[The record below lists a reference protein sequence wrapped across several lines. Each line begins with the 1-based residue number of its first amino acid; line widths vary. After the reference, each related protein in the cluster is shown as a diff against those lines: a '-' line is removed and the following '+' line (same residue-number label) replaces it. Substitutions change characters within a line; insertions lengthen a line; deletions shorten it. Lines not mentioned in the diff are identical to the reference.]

1 MTTPE
6 AEGSVDVVEVEE
18 AAPAA
23 EEPDEIV
30 SVTIGEAPPPESTEE
45 PPAPAWVKEVRQK
58 NREQARRIRELE
70 DQAKAREPA
79 PKVQALPPKPTLQ
92 DHDYDEA
99 KFEASLAGWFEVK
112 RKVDDDSAK
121 AKAQADNL
129 VKTAQERQATYKQ
142 NLSALKVDDADEAED
157 AVVQHLSIQ
166 QQDML
171 LEGTDAPHLVVLA
184 LGRNPAK
191 LKELAE
197 IKSPAK
203 FAVALGKLESQVQV
217 TTKRKPSTSPESS
230 PSSGAARSGLADKT
244 LERLEADAEKSGDRS
259 KVQAYKRSKK
269 AKG

>member
-6 AEGSVDVVEVEE
+6 VEGSVDVVEVEE

-23 EEPDEIV
+23 EEPEEIV
-30 SVTIGEAPPPESTEE
+30 SVTIGEAPPQAETEE
-45 PPAPAWVKEVRQK
+45 PAPAWVKEVRQK

-70 DQAKAREPA
+70 DAAKAREPA
-79 PKVQALPPKPTLQ
+79 PKVQTLPPKPTLQ

-99 KFEASLAGWFEVK
+99 KFETSLAGWFDAK

-121 AKAQADNL
+121 AKTQADNL
-129 VKTAQERQATYKQ
+129 VKIAQERQASYKQ

-217 TTKRKPSTSPESS
+217 TKRKPSTSPESS

-259 KVQAYKRSKK
+259 AVVAYKQKQK